1 MIAALLLAEASPA
14 AATAFKSELL
24 AADSATAVLQ
34 AHCPSATIR
43 AVRSRKA
50 EHTAPDEA
58 RAALA
63 LRARDSIRHRR
74 VKLKCGK
81 VTYSVADNWYVPQR
95 LTPAMNAALDGG
107 DTPYGRVIA
116 PLRATRRTL
125 GVSERKHGAFLTVR
139 AVLTA
144 GTGEPLAVV
153 VERYQSRML
162 RR

>member
-1 MIAALLLAEASPA
+1 MVALLLAGASP
-14 AATAFKSELL
+14 AATAFKAELL
-24 AADSATAVLQ
+24 GADSATAVLQ
-34 AHCPSATIR
+34 AHCPASTIR

-50 EHTAPDEA
+50 ERPASDDT

-63 LRARDSIRHRR
+63 LRVGDSIRHRR
-74 VKLKCGK
+74 VKLNCGK
-81 VTYSVADNWYVPQR
+81 ATYSVADNWYVPER

-125 GVSERKHGAFLTVR
+125 GVSERRRSPFLTVR
-139 AVLTA
+139 AVLTSA
-144 GTGEPLAVV
+144 DGAPLAVV
-153 VERYQSRML
+153 VERYQSRLL